1 MTMQALP
8 TQRFI
13 RKTQLDPNEYR
24 KRFRQ
29 IDDDIIAAV
38 TSPEADQVTPLM
50 SKIYLRLVNAPENFW
65 ERQGVLRFEADIRE
79 GKRVK
84 AWMLLCDLLSVSSA
98 TANKALTWMHKEGII
113 GYFSGKNGVGLR
125 IFLNRATSSIGLKSV
140 PAGKK
145 ILDFSAASFCEAPA
159 SGNEAA
165 FKETYGDLDNLDF
178 DINSC
183 APKNGA
189 DNKPAG
195 KITSGQSAQRTQGMQ
210 DSMMRTKTTCGHTRE
225 YELASLD
232 EIVRRLRIELEPALL
247 GAAAQAAAREHE
259 RTREWLE
266 NRGLPKAARVAQRE
280 AFNVL
285 RREGVMK
292 DWRPR
297 MRSELQVGRHE
308 HEPYKPKQLTAE
320 EIKEVAEICVSM
332 LEGHGQA
339 IEVTLGE
346 VSAEAGGYLLAED
359 APKVQEVAET
369 LAEWRRQKG

>member
-1 MTMQALP
+1 
-8 TQRFI
+8 
-13 RKTQLDPNEYR
+13 
-24 KRFRQ
+24 
-29 IDDDIIAAV
+29 
-38 TSPEADQVTPLM
+38 
-50 SKIYLRLVNAPENFW
+50 
-65 ERQGVLRFEADIRE
+65 
-79 GKRVK
+79 
-84 AWMLLCDLLSVSSA
+84 
-98 TANKALTWMHKEGII
+98 
-113 GYFSGKNGVGLR
+113 
-125 IFLNRATSSIGLKSV
+125 
-140 PAGKK
+140 
-145 ILDFSAASFCEAPA
+145 
-159 SGNEAA
+159 
-165 FKETYGDLDNLDF
+165 
-178 DINSC
+178 
-183 APKNGA
+183 
-189 DNKPAG
+189 
-195 KITSGQSAQRTQGMQ
+195 
-210 DSMMRTKTTCGHTRE
+210 MRTKTACGHTRE

-232 EIVRRLRIELEPALL
+232 EIVRRLRIELEPALR

-369 LAEWRRQKG
+369 LAEWRREKG